1 MSKQFTGKSVVI
13 TGSTSGIGLGIAR
26 AFAAEGANVML
37 NGFGDAKEIE
47 SIRAGLAAAHNVKV
61 AYSGAD
67 MSKPAEI
74 AKMIADAEAAFGGVD
89 IMVNNA
95 GIQFVAPV
103 DEFPPEKWEA
113 IIAINLSA
121 VFYGTRAVLSG
132 MKTKNWGR
140 IINIASA
147 HGLIASPNK
156 SAYVAAKHGVV
167 GFSKSVALE
176 LAETGITVNSICP
189 GFVLTPLVEKQIVD
203 LAEQKNLPRET
214 VIRDVLLAPQ
224 PSKQFVTIEEVAA
237 LTLYLASDAARP
249 ITGSAYSIDG
259 GWTAR

>member
-13 TGSTSGIGLGIAR
+13 TGSTSGIGLGLAR

-47 SIRAGLAAAHNVKV
+47 SIRSGLAAANDVKV

-74 AKMIADAEAAFGGVD
+74 AAMVAYAQAELGGVD
-89 IMVNNA
+89 IIVNNA
-95 GIQFVAPV
+95 GIQFVSPV
-103 DEFPPEKWEA
+103 EDFPPEKWES

-121 VFYGTRAVLSG
+121 VFYGTRAVLPA
-132 MKTKNWGR
+132 MKAKNWGR

-147 HGLIASPNK
+147 HGLVASPNK

-203 LAEQKNLPRET
+203 LAEQKQLPRET

-224 PSKQFVTIEEVAA
+224 PSKQFVTIEEIAA
-237 LTLYLASDAARP
+237 MAIYLASDNARS
-249 ITGSAYSIDG
+249 ITGTAYSIDG